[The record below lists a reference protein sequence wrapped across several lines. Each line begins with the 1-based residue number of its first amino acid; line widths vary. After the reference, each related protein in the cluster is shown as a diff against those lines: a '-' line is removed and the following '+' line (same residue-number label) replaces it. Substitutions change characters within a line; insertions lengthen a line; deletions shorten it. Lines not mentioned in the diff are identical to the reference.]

1 MKFDV
6 VFSEEALNTV
16 ITALKMEKER
26 NKGSSEEVVRLLKEA
41 EEQVKNARRRNRQ

>member
-16 ITALKMEKER
+16 ITALRLEKER
-26 NKGSSEEVVRLLKEA
+26 YWGKDEETVKLLKDA
-41 EEQVKNARRRNRQ
+41 EEQIRKAKERK